1 MEEKNRAME
10 GPLEEEVYFH
20 QQYQIGKPVELR
32 NKGEV
37 GVLSDTKVSHNDI
50 NYKI

>member
-10 GPLEEEVYFH
+10 GPLEAEVYFH
-20 QQYQIGKPVELR
+20 QQDQIGKPVELR
-32 NKGEV
+32 NKEV
-37 GVLSDTKVSHNDI
+37 GALNDIKVLHNDI